1 MPRKVEVRVDPGAVL
16 PVWGKGL
23 YHAIEYV
30 FLVEKFAGRANLD
43 ILVGGQIVK
52 RGGGLRAGDACDFMW
67 PVAVRELSEMQGNV
81 RTRGHVPAKVVG

>member
-1 MPRKVEVRVDPGAVL
+1 
-16 PVWGKGL
+16 L

-43 ILVGGQIVK
+43 ILVGVRIVK
-52 RGGGLRAGDACDFMW
+52 RGGGLRAGDALSFMW